1 MSDDLRFLTLSRHP
15 VHPSIQTSPTAP
27 QAQTQATTLAVKG
40 MTRCNL
46 PTHCERDYRCEYTHG
61 CGRPRRHRYQ
71 SLPDRQ
77 EASSI
82 PGSSVPEFKGG
93 HRTNSQALSLIIS
106 SRGAA
111 AVSAA
116 GSLWSYYGVQ
126 VSEHWE
132 YTEMQWVY
140 VASLT
145 MTTYGTIEGRFPFFW
160 EWRVKM

>member
-1 MSDDLRFLTLSRHP
+1 MICSSSRFLVIRCTRRFKL
-15 VHPSIQTSPTAP
+15 P
-27 QAQTQATTLAVKG
+27 QLPLMLKPQATTSAVKG

-46 PTHCERDYRCEYTHG
+46 PTHCERDYRCGYTHG
-61 CGRPRRHRYQ
+61 CGRPTRHRYQ

-82 PGSSVPEFKGG
+82 PGSSVPEFKCG

-106 SRGAA
+106 SRRAA

-126 VSEHWE
+126 VSEDWE
-132 YTEMQWVY
+132 YTKMQWVY

-145 MTTYGTIEGRFPFFW
+145 VTTYGTIEGRFPFFW